1 MISTAAAPAV
11 IRPGASGLTTRP
23 LGPGDQAE
31 VVAMHERCS
40 MASRRLRYFSAKP
53 KLPQRLF
60 DVFCD
65 RSRGLS
71 LAVDDESG
79 RVIALG
85 HMMYDGASGAAELAF
100 LVEDAW
106 QNRGIGRRLT
116 ELLVE
121 LGRAEGLAELRAS
134 VFSENARMRKLLT
147 ALGGRT
153 RRTED
158 PAVLEIVLD
167 LRGAEAAAA

>member
-1 MISTAAAPAV
+1 MITAGAETAA
-11 IRPGASGLTTRP
+11 RPGAAGLTTRT
-23 LGPGDQAE
+23 LHPGDLAE
-31 VVAMHERCS
+31 VAAMHERCS
-40 MASRRLRYFSAKP
+40 GASRRLRYFSAKP
-53 KLPQRLF
+53 TLPQRTF

-71 LAVDDESG
+71 LAVEDGSG
-79 RVIALG
+79 RVVALG
-85 HMMYDGASGAAELAF
+85 HMMYDGTAGAAELAF

-106 QNRGIGRRLT
+106 QNRGIGRRLA

-121 LGRAEGLAELRAS
+121 LGRAEGLGELRAS

-158 PAVLEIVLD
+158 PAVVEIVLD
-167 LRGAEAAAA
+167 LRQAAA